1 MSDLLNCVSSILHGF
16 RFMIFPETTA
26 APSLHR
32 PIACATVASQ
42 WLSRQHPDHT
52 LTIYGNSLEQ
62 NGGFLGLWSFMRLC
76 GHFFES
82 DMISLWLYNYSYVC
96 FPLAFTVHWKYTSYI
111 THNPL
116 RSLSRSHLL
125 QDSCTLTNFLIISNR
140 ADTSVAR
147 LIDLLVK
154 DSKQV
159 TVMTLTLNRSGK
171 RW

>member
-62 NGGFLGLWSFMRLC
+62 NGGFLGMKLYEALWT
-76 GHFFES
+76 FF
-82 DMISLWLYNYSYVC
+82 
-96 FPLAFTVHWKYTSYI
+96 
-111 THNPL
+111 
-116 RSLSRSHLL
+116 
-125 QDSCTLTNFLIISNR
+125 
-140 ADTSVAR
+140 
-147 LIDLLVK
+147 
-154 DSKQV
+154 
-159 TVMTLTLNRSGK
+159 
-171 RW
+171 